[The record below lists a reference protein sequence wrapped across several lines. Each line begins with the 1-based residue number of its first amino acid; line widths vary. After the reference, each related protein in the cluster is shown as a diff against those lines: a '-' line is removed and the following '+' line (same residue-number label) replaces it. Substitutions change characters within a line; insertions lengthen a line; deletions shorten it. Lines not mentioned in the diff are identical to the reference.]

1 VVVYTVETPVGSGY
15 VRREDG
21 SEEGAEVMPVVV
33 VLRYCVVVIVVVAA
47 AFVPEIKMAAD
58 SKPIRCAC
66 RIFG

>member
-1 VVVYTVETPVGSGY
+1 MVVYTVETPVGSGY

-33 VLRYCVVVIVVVAA
+33 VLRYCVVVIVVAA
-47 AFVPEIKMAAD
+47 TFVPEIKMAAD